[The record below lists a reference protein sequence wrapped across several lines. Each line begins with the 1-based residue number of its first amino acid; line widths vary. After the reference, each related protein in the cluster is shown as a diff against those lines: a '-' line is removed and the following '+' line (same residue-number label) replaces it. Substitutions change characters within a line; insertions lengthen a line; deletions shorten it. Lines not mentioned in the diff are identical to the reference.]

1 MKPSKFTFTTFALL
15 LFSLSAWAGDK
26 MSATIHINQTVHIGS
41 TELAPGDYKMTW
53 TQSGPDAE
61 VTISRDKRLITTVP
75 ARVAQV
81 RSGYG
86 SPAVHTDTVSN
97 TLIGVDLPKV
107 SISFGSE
114 NAVPPS
120 SGN

>member
-1 MKPSKFTFTTFALL
+1 MKPSKVTFITFALL
-15 LFSLSAWAGDK
+15 LFSQSAWAGDK
-26 MSATIHINQTVHIGS
+26 MSATIHIAQTVHIGA

-53 TQSGPDAE
+53 TQSGSNAE
-61 VTISRDKRLITTVP
+61 VTISRDKRVIATVL

-81 RSGYG
+81 RSGYD
-86 SPAVHTDTVSN
+86 SPALHTVSN

-107 SISFGSE
+107 SFSFESE
-114 NAVPPS
+114 NAVSPS